1 MMAKPLLNLV
11 LILVYPGGGALSSQS
26 LRRNSQQKENEQLR
40 QPNDRRMQIERRKED
55 VVKISERER
64 DRDVQEAILWWYK
77 KNEGRRNEGN
87 RYKKNHDDQGVTPSW
102 YRRIIKTRGY
112 EEKSEYGIP
121 WWYKREVKIEYT
133 DKDLRSEDRS
143 TGMTGNEEKT
153 EQRRNEACVMHYNER
168 KQTWCCTIC
177 KYCGKPVVKLC

>member
-1 MMAKPLLNLV
+1 MAKPLLNLV

-77 KNEGRRNEGN
+77 KNEGQRNEGN
-87 RYKKNHDDQGVTPSW
+87 RYKK
-102 YRRIIKTRGY
+102 IMMIKGLLHRG
-112 EEKSEYGIP
+112 
-121 WWYKREVKIEYT
+121 
-133 DKDLRSEDRS
+133 
-143 TGMTGNEEKT
+143 TGG
-153 EQRRNEACVMHYNER
+153 
-168 KQTWCCTIC
+168 
-177 KYCGKPVVKLC
+177 

>member
-1 MMAKPLLNLV
+1 MNNFDNQMTGVCRLKEEKKM
-11 LILVYPGGGALSSQS
+11 LSKF
-26 LRRNSQQKENEQLR
+26 QKEKEIVMFKRLSCGGT
-40 QPNDRRMQIERRKED
+40 RRTKDEEMKET
-55 VVKISERER
+55 VTKKI
-64 DRDVQEAILWWYK
+64 
-77 KNEGRRNEGN
+77 
-87 RYKKNHDDQGVTPSW
+87 DDQGVTPSW
-102 YRRIIKTRGY
+102 YKRIIKTRGY